1 MTRRPRLGYALV
13 LTAGL
18 LFVLNA
24 GVSRVSL
31 RAGVDSVTLTTVRIT
46 GSVVVFAAWAAL
58 ARRSALRPPR
68 GQALALIIAL
78 GLIGVGVLQ
87 WTYFVAIDR
96 LPLGMALLIQYTAP
110 VLVALWARFVRREPV
125 RDRVWIALALALG
138 GLAVVSQVWQ
148 GLVLDG
154 IGVAAGFGA
163 ALAFAAYFLL
173 GERGVSGDDP
183 LRVVLWSF
191 LAAALAFNVV
201 RPVTALGTDL
211 PGETASL
218 LGALSSVS
226 APVWLLLAWVVV
238 LGTVVPFFLELLA
251 LQHLPAT
258 AVVVVAMV
266 EPVGATALGWA
277 WFGESLAALQVAGA
291 AAVVVGIVLAQ
302 TARRAPAAEPLPI
315 G

>member
-1 MTRRPRLGYALV
+1 MVRRPRFGYALV

-18 LFVLNA
+18 LFIVNA
-24 GVSRVSL
+24 GVSRVSM
-31 RAGVDSVTLTTVRIT
+31 RAGVDSVTLTTVRVT
-46 GSVVVFAAWAAL
+46 GSVVVFAVWAAL

-68 GQALALIIAL
+68 GRALLLVVAL

-96 LPLGMALLIQYTAP
+96 LPLGVALLLEYTAP
-110 VLVALWARFVRREPV
+110 VVVALWARFVRREPV
-125 RDRVWIALALALG
+125 RDRVWIALALSLG
-138 GLAVVSQVWQ
+138 GLAVVSQAWQ

-163 ALAFAAYFLL
+163 ALAFAAYFLI
-173 GERGVSGDDP
+173 GERGVSSDDP

-191 LAAALAFNVV
+191 LVAAVAFNLA
-201 RPVTALGTDL
+201 RPVSAVGTDV
-211 PGETASL
+211 PGSTTSL
-218 LGALSSVS
+218 LGALASVT

-238 LGTVVPFFLELLA
+238 LGTVVPFFLELRA

-277 WFGESLAALQVAGA
+277 WFGESLTALQVVGAG
-291 AAVVVGIVLAQ
+291 AVVVGILLAQ
-302 TARRAPAAEPLPI
+302 TARVGRTHEPVPI